1 MTYHNAVKYL
11 KSSPKEAHNP
21 PSEGAITSLW
31 EALGAPQRTL
41 KYLRLT
47 GSNGKTVCAR
57 MLLSVFRNSEHTV
70 GALFLPFQDDGRENI
85 RINDLPLD
93 VDEFT
98 SYTEQVLTAFKQI
111 NESDWI
117 PSQSELLLSVALLA
131 FRAHHCTFC
140 LIESESSP
148 SDPTKRLSSPFAAAI
163 CGTIP
168 DENQKEIQ
176 EIRSYISHGIQEIV
190 SAPQNQNAYRL
201 ISETCAT
208 INCRLTIPT
217 KNELTIHRLSLCES
231 EFSYKN
237 TDYRLSLC
245 GRFQV
250 TNATVVL
257 EVLDM
262 LSRRGFTLS
271 REQILRGLS
280 EVKIPAKF
288 EIISVS
294 PTIIVDSTHSETAIS
309 AISETL
315 SEFQPLLGTKLRLCL
330 PRGVLCNQYPEALA
344 SCHYTIT
351 DLQTYEISEKPKT
364 IAKQALEAL
373 EADEVLLISGH
384 YEQTSKI
391 RAELLKLFIM

>member
-1 MTYHNAVKYL
+1 MTYHNAVKYF
-11 KSSPKEAHNP
+11 KNAPKESQHA

-31 EALGAPQRTL
+31 DALGAPQRNL

-98 SYTEQVLTAFKQI
+98 SYTEQVLAVLKQI
-111 NESDWI
+111 NDSDWV
-117 PSQSELLLSVALLA
+117 PSQSELLLTVALLA

-148 SDPTKRLSSPFAAAI
+148 SDPTKRLPSPFAAAI

-201 ISETCAT
+201 ISETCAA

-217 KNELTIHRLSLCES
+217 KNELTVHRLSLRGS
-231 EFSYKN
+231 EFTYKN
-237 TDYRLSLC
+237 TDYCLSLC

-262 LSRRGFTLS
+262 LSRRGFSLS

-294 PTIIVDSTHSETAIS
+294 PTIIVDSTHSETAIT
-309 AISETL
+309 ATVETL
-315 SEFQPLLGTKLRLCL
+315 ADFTLLLGTNLRLSL
-330 PRGVLCNQYPEALA
+330 PNGPLCDQYLQAIVP
-344 SCHYTIT
+344 YNFTVT
-351 DLQTYEISEKPKT
+351 DLLPYDFSEKPKV
-364 IAKQALEAL
+364 IAKQALENL
-373 EADEVLLISGH
+373 GKDHVLLISGH
-384 YEQTSKI
+384 YEHTEKI
-391 RAELLKLFIM
+391 RAEILKLLDQ